1 MAEEI
6 KRLYRSRD
14 NRMVGGVAAGLGE
27 FVSVDPTIIRLA
39 FALSFFLWGGGLL
52 IYLIMWVVV
61 PEEPV
66 AGATGTVAAKP
77 AAKKPAAS
85 TAPKKSSPP
94 KSES

>member
-14 NRMVGGVAAGLGE
+14 NRMVGGVGAGLGE
-27 FVSVDPTIIRLA
+27 FLNVDPTIIRLA

-66 AGATGTVAAKP
+66 AGAAGTVAA
-77 AAKKPAAS
+77 KPAAS